1 MILTNQVVAQVDG
14 QAMYGGEQK
23 KPIGGNVMAHAST
36 TRFVSFSHRN
46 NGKKTFFFFRLYLKK
61 GKGDSRICHVADSP
75 CLPETDAVFAIGP
88 EGIVDAAPKD
98 LC

>member
-1 MILTNQVVAQVDG
+1 LYLNFYYSIL
-14 QAMYGGEQK
+14 ML
-23 KPIGGNVMAHAST
+23 
-36 TRFVSFSHRN
+36 
-46 NGKKTFFFFRLYLKK
+46 RLYLKK

-75 CLPETDAVFAIGP
+75 CLPETEAIFAIGP

>member
-1 MILTNQVVAQVDG
+1 M
-14 QAMYGGEQK
+14 
-23 KPIGGNVMAHAST
+23 
-36 TRFVSFSHRN
+36 HRQH
-46 NGKKTFFFFRLYLKK
+46 GRRDCIVFLFISISYYFRLYLKK

>member
-1 MILTNQVVAQVDG
+1 MHQQHGTFILYLFDFNI
-14 QAMYGGEQK
+14 Y
-23 KPIGGNVMAHAST
+23 
-36 TRFVSFSHRN
+36 
-46 NGKKTFFFFRLYLKK
+46 FFFSFRLYLKK

>member
-1 MILTNQVVAQVDG
+1 
-14 QAMYGGEQK
+14 MYGGEQK

-36 TRFVSFSHRN
+36 TRYDCASFHRQADPLLIS
-46 NGKKTFFFFRLYLKK
+46 FRLHLKK

>member
-1 MILTNQVVAQVDG
+1 MHQLHGKT
-14 QAMYGGEQK
+14 
-23 KPIGGNVMAHAST
+23 
-36 TRFVSFSHRN
+36 SFSSPLNLSTSMH
-46 NGKKTFFFFRLYLKK
+46 RLYLKK

-75 CLPETDAVFAIGP
+75 CLPESDAIFAIGP

>member
-1 MILTNQVVAQVDG
+1 MHLQHG
-14 QAMYGGEQK
+14 SYY
-23 KPIGGNVMAHAST
+23 
-36 TRFVSFSHRN
+36 FFSCFN
-46 NGKKTFFFFRLYLKK
+46 LISSYCISRLYLKK

-75 CLPETDAVFAIGP
+75 CLPETDAIFAIGP

>member
-1 MILTNQVVAQVDG
+1 MHQQ
-14 QAMYGGEQK
+14 
-23 KPIGGNVMAHAST
+23 H
-36 TRFVSFSHRN
+36 
-46 NGKKTFFFFRLYLKK
+46 GKDIRMTIEDFIRIVFFRLYLKK

-98 LC
+98 LN

>member
-1 MILTNQVVAQVDG
+1 MLWHMHRRPGAFPIFFVAR
-14 QAMYGGEQK
+14 
-23 KPIGGNVMAHAST
+23 
-36 TRFVSFSHRN
+36 TRQRDHY
-46 NGKKTFFFFRLYLKK
+46 FRLHLKK

>member
-1 MILTNQVVAQVDG
+1 MHQRHG
-14 QAMYGGEQK
+14 K
-23 KPIGGNVMAHAST
+23 S
-36 TRFVSFSHRN
+36 SFSSPLNPSISPH
-46 NGKKTFFFFRLYLKK
+46 RLYLKK

-75 CLPETDAVFAIGP
+75 CLPESDAIFAIGP

>member
-1 MILTNQVVAQVDG
+1 MCF
-14 QAMYGGEQK
+14 
-23 KPIGGNVMAHAST
+23 
-36 TRFVSFSHRN
+36 FV
-46 NGKKTFFFFRLYLKK
+46 FRLYLKK
-61 GKGDSRICHVADSP
+61 VKGDSRICHVADSP

>member
-1 MILTNQVVAQVDG
+1 
-14 QAMYGGEQK
+14 
-23 KPIGGNVMAHAST
+23 
-36 TRFVSFSHRN
+36 
-46 NGKKTFFFFRLYLKK
+46 
-61 GKGDSRICHVADSP
+61 CHVADSP

>member
-1 MILTNQVVAQVDG
+1 M
-14 QAMYGGEQK
+14 
-23 KPIGGNVMAHAST
+23 H
-36 TRFVSFSHRN
+36 RFLLFFS
-46 NGKKTFFFFRLYLKK
+46 RLYLKK

-98 LC
+98 LN

>member
-1 MILTNQVVAQVDG
+1 MNIL
-14 QAMYGGEQK
+14 
-23 KPIGGNVMAHAST
+23 
-36 TRFVSFSHRN
+36 FSNEFLIIEFHSLR
-46 NGKKTFFFFRLYLKK
+46 RLYLKK

-75 CLPETDAVFAIGP
+75 CLPESDAVFAIGP

>member
-1 MILTNQVVAQVDG
+1 MLR
-14 QAMYGGEQK
+14 
-23 KPIGGNVMAHAST
+23 S
-36 TRFVSFSHRN
+36 S
-46 NGKKTFFFFRLYLKK
+46 FRLYLKK

-75 CLPETDAVFAIGP
+75 CLPESDAIFAIGP

>member
-1 MILTNQVVAQVDG
+1 MHRQHGRIFFLLL
-14 QAMYGGEQK
+14 Y
-23 KPIGGNVMAHAST
+23 IGL
-36 TRFVSFSHRN
+36 FY
-46 NGKKTFFFFRLYLKK
+46 FFLRLYLKK

>member
-1 MILTNQVVAQVDG
+1 
-14 QAMYGGEQK
+14 MYGGEQK

-36 TRFVSFSHRN
+36 TRYAYEHYNRTTLQYGSS
-46 NGKKTFFFFRLYLKK
+46 FRLYLKK

-75 CLPETDAVFAIGP
+75 CLPETDAIFAIGP